1 MENCLVFFL
10 RKITNFENI
19 TFVENN
25 VAISFD
31 TRIAETLSSY
41 FSNIIKDLDVIV
53 TQILQNNFSHFEN
66 PVKMT
71 IKK

>member
-25 VAISFD
+25 VAISSD
-31 TRIAETLSSY
+31 TRIAETVSSY

-53 TQILQNNFSHFEN
+53 TQILQNDFSHFEN
-66 PVKMT
+66 PFKMT

>member
-10 RKITNFENI
+10 RKISNFENI

-41 FSNIIKDLDVIV
+41 FSNI
-53 TQILQNNFSHFEN
+53 LQNDFSHFEN